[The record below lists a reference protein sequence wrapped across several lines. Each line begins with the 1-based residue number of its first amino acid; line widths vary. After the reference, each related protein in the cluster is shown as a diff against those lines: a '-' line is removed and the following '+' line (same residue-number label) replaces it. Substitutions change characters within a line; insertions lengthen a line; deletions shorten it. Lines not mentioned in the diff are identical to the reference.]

1 MVDSCFSVGVF
12 CVCGALIAV
21 ILKQYCAEH
30 SLAVSIAV
38 SASVMI
44 AAIVLLE
51 TPLAELRAMMTSA
64 GISEGYINIIFKAVA
79 ICCITHISAQ
89 LCRDC
94 GEGAMGAA
102 AELWGRAALAAISLP
117 VLGEFLSLMDRLM

>member
-21 ILKQYCAEH
+21 ILKQYCSEH

-64 GISEGYINIIFKAVA
+64 GIAEGYINIIFKAVA